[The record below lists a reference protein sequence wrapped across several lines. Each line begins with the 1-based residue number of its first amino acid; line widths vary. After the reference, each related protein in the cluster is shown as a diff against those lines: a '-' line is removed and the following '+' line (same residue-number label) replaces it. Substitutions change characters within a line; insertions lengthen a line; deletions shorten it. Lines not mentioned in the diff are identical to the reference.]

1 MHKKADQNDIIK
13 RRDLTSN
20 KIIFANQHDYVE
32 KIADIYNLEVK
43 KNLGVERNKTIF
55 SSPEYI

>member
-13 RRDLTSN
+13 RWDLTSN

-43 KNLGVERNKTIF
+43 KNSGSGKK
-55 SSPEYI
+55 